1 MVPKMD
7 LKIIFIGNYLGPYSG
22 RSLSK
27 VPSSVTS
34 RRSQLGN
41 HVGVSAQE
49 SKPAI
54 FDVTKASPDPVP
66 ISMRVPAICS
76 AIVFQEHHYLVAM
89 SSTIPLNL
97 SERK

>member
-7 LKIIFIGNYLGPYSG
+7 LNMIFIGNYLGPYSG

-27 VPSSVTS
+27 VPSSVKS

-41 HVGVSAQE
+41 HVGVSARE

-54 FDVTKASPDPVP
+54 FNVTTAFPDPVP

-76 AIVFQEHHYLVAM
+76 AIVF
-89 SSTIPLNL
+89 SKNITTW
-97 SERK
+97 